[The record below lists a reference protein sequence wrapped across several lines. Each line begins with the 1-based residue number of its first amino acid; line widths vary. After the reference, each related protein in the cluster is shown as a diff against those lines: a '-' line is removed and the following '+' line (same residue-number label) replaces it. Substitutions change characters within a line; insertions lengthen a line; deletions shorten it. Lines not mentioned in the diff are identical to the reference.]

1 MTRREH
7 GPEGGSGT
15 KLPDD
20 QRDEHSLAELTK
32 QLSEQAA
39 TLARKEVELAK
50 AEMTIKAKRLG
61 IGAGAFGA
69 AAVVGLFAL
78 GALTATLILALA
90 TALAPWLAALIV
102 AAVYAAI
109 AGVLALVGKR
119 RVEAGTP
126 PIPEETVD
134 SVKEDVEWT
143 KTKAKQART

>member
-1 MTRREH
+1 MTRRES

-15 KLPDD
+15 KLPTD
-20 QRDEHSLAELTK
+20 QRDERSLAELTK

-69 AAVVGLFAL
+69 AGVMGLLAL

-102 AAVYAAI
+102 TAVYAAM
-109 AGVLALVGKR
+109 AGALALVGKS
-119 RVEAGTP
+119 RVGAGTP
-126 PIPEETVD
+126 PVPEEAVD

-143 KTKAKQART
+143 KTKAKQARM